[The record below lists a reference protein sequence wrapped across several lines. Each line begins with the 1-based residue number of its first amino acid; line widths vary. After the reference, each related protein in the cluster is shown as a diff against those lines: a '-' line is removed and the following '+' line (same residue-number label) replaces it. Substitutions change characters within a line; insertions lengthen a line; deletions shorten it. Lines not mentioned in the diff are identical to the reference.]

1 MEERKKRPPI
11 NLSDLEVNKPGPERG
26 SLGFAGVDR
35 KESSGEGKKKVNLSQ
50 ILLPVVIALAL
61 SALIMFQYAPSKA
74 FLVSQVKVATDS
86 AAALTTQLG
95 SERGRIDA
103 IVNSMGTYAK
113 KTELDTYAKA
123 SQLSGLATTSQLSGY
138 ATTAQKDAL
147 EAEIVALKARIA
159 VLEAAGVVGVSDN
172 TTVDIDYYC
181 RYPIME
187 EDTYSVSLTLN
198 NHTGKVLKDT
208 VIEFTLIPRT
218 SSVAVVDRAKTSLDS
233 MRRPYLAWEAT
244 YNPKANSEGP
254 TKRITFISDEFDLA
268 VGETELSLEL
278 TLAYEEGSETVKWT
292 PDVYVDYVIK

>member
-11 NLSDLEVNKPGPERG
+11 NLSDMEDNKPGPERG

-61 SALIMFQYAPSKA
+61 SALIMFQYAPSKT

-159 VLEAAGVVGVSDN
+159 VLEAAGVADN
-172 TTVDIDYYC
+172 TTVGIVTAELKSWGDIAVGSNVTVLDATFKVNVKNTTQKAV
-181 RYPIME
+181 
-187 EDTYSVSLTLN
+187 EDVVLTLLVRPAPALIVPVKATL
-198 NHTGKVLKDT
+198 TGGYTTWNAYQTSPYAIVFQNSWGLNLK
-208 VIEFTLIPRT
+208 
-218 SSVAVVDRAKTSLDS
+218 A
-233 MRRPYLAWEAT
+233 
-244 YNPKANSEGP
+244 
-254 TKRITFISDEFDLA
+254 
-268 VGETELSLEL
+268 GETKSLLLSLHLEFG
-278 TLAYEEGSETVKWT
+278 TTASPTMFETKMEVEDYDIVK
-292 PDVYVDYVIK
+292 

>member
-11 NLSDLEVNKPGPERG
+11 NLSDMEDNKPGPERG

-61 SALIMFQYAPSKA
+61 SALIMFQYAPSKT

-138 ATTAQKDAL
+138 ATTAQLAGYTTKEYVDASINATKAYVASNSTRL
-147 EAEIVALKARIA
+147 EYSLSYNNGLYLKVKSAGAGTFIGK
-159 VLEAAGVVGVSDN
+159 VILISPSVSVGTNVTNAAGGVVGIEFLTGSFTLEAGVERSILIN
-172 TTVDIDYYC
+172 TPREV
-181 RYPIME
+181 
-187 EDTYSVSLTLN
+187 TYSQAYIEVLPGAGVG
-198 NHTGKVLKDT
+198 TGGG
-208 VIEFTLIPRT
+208 I
-218 SSVAVVDRAKTSLDS
+218 
-233 MRRPYLAWEAT
+233 
-244 YNPKANSEGP
+244 
-254 TKRITFISDEFDLA
+254 
-268 VGETELSLEL
+268 
-278 TLAYEEGSETVKWT
+278 
-292 PDVYVDYVIK
+292 